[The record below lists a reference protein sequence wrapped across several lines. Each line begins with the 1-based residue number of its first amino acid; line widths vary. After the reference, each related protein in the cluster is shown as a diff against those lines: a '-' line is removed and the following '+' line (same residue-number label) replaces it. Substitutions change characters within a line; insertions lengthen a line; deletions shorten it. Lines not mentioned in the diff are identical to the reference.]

1 MFKLIE
7 KTCYILLILWVI
19 LYISAILAVT
29 FNLLPASVFI
39 WTSILMIIAL
49 ALLFIK
55 VLVERINNKEDSHYS
70 KKVRR

>member
-7 KTCYILLILWVI
+7 KISYILLILWVI

-29 FNLLPASVFI
+29 FNLLPQSVFI
-39 WTSILMIIAL
+39 WTSILMVIAFG
-49 ALLFIK
+49 LLFIK
-55 VLVERINNKEDSHYS
+55 VLIERINNKEDSHYS